1 MLRYRK
7 KETCDCCGTYES
19 LETDHINENHS
30 DNSLSNSQKLCKY
43 CHMQKGKMGLPLF
56 DFIKNL
62 CREDLRMKATMEQGS
77 RRWLRQT
84 KDHRSKPKSDNA
96 HLPLFVKE
104 YEPYTDDEVKLII
117 STFVRG
123 NPAIYNE

>member
-7 KETCDCCGTYES
+7 KETCDCCGIDES
-19 LETDHINENHS
+19 LETDHINEDHS
-30 DNSLSNSQKLCKY
+30 DNSLGNRQKLCKY

-84 KDHRSKPKSDNA
+84 KDHHSKPKSDNA
-96 HLPLFVKE
+96 RLPLFVKE